1 MAKTKTAGETKA
13 TVCPIT
19 RETFLDKAKPVLIKI
34 VYDGQEQSIVLG
46 RKEFSTGS
54 FGWTAGGEKATFVI
68 GDEAVK
74 VQLGINLTV
83 VNSKEAK

>member
-1 MAKTKTAGETKA
+1 MAKTKTDAASKKTE
-13 TVCPIT
+13 CPIS

-83 VNSKEAK
+83 VNSKEAR